1 MTSSLVSSSELIRK
15 QLNAAEPKP
24 DTPRRSAASD
34 SQGSSPETT
43 GGGEGGSQKKLLSE
57 VSPRGR
63 DSEPLGGRLE
73 ETEEGTDVEQSG
85 EARRRQ
91 SK

>member
-1 MTSSLVSSSELIRK
+1 MVSSPELIRK
-15 QLNAAEPKP
+15 QLNAAVPKP
-24 DTPRRSAASD
+24 DTPRRSA
-34 SQGSSPETT
+34 SQGFSPDTT
-43 GGGEGGSQKKLLSE
+43 GGGEGGSQRKPLSE

-73 ETEEGTDVEQSG
+73 ETEEGADVEQSG